1 MTLDINA
8 LQNARMRQNIENN
21 PNLRLSTEDKK
32 LKEASEEFEAIFV
45 QQMLSSMRKN
55 VQKSGLLDGGM
66 AENIFEDMLYQEHAK
81 IMAKTGS
88 FGIAEAIYNQMKV

>member
-1 MTLDINA
+1 MLDINA

-32 LKEASEEFEAIFV
+32 LKEASEEFEAIFI

-55 VQKSGLLDGGM
+55 VQKAGLLDGGM

-88 FGIAEAIYNQMKV
+88 FGVADAIYNQMKA